1 MCISGPFKHI
11 GSTLQNPSLGP
22 INMDI
27 PAVERIPPVE
37 SYQSFFLISFSL
49 QLASRCQG
57 KREGGHGGN
66 GGSRMGEE
74 TPP

>member
-1 MCISGPFKHI
+1 MDPSNISVQHCK
-11 GSTLQNPSLGP
+11 TLGP

-27 PAVERIPPVE
+27 PAVERIPLVE

-57 KREGGHGGN
+57 KRGVGHGGN